1 MNLFQIQLKF
11 SDKLG
16 MKTKNLTLTFITL
29 LVLFTCIPTEPI
41 TTQASSDQT
50 KTKRLTNNEML
61 HLNETQLIDFMEE
74 IINMSSVKN
83 YEIFDELPFNLK
95 TQVVSYE
102 NFLRNIINLT
112 PSYVKVLKNII
123 KKEDKNMINLDSIL
137 EIFNQIEK
145 MFLDW

>member
-1 MNLFQIQLKF
+1 
-11 SDKLG
+11 

-29 LVLFTCIPTEPI
+29 FMLLTCISTGPI
-41 TTQASSDQT
+41 ITQASGDQT
-50 KTKRLTNNEML
+50 TTKRLTNNEML
-61 HLNETQLIDFMEE
+61 HLNETQLIDFKEE

-145 MFLDW
+145 VFLDL

>member
-1 MNLFQIQLKF
+1 
-11 SDKLG
+11 

-29 LVLFTCIPTEPI
+29 LVLFTCIPTESI